1 MCREPKTNFL
11 PATLG
16 LAEATGRRRKATALF
31 LALALGVF
39 GLETAIHSVHHLSD
53 ISPSQNAA
61 QCPVLSASQHV
72 VGALGE
78 TSEICAPTLASEAPA
93 SVGTESILPARFFGS
108 DQGRAPPSLLA

>member
-1 MCREPKTNFL
+1 MCREPKI
-11 PATLG
+11 
-16 LAEATGRRRKATALF
+16 TALF

-39 GLETAIHSVHHLSD
+39 ALDTAIHSVHHLSE
-53 ISPSQNAA
+53 PQNAA

-72 VGALGE
+72 VGALAE
-78 TSEICAPTLASEAPA
+78 TSEICAPTLASEAPP